1 MYIKYVVYM
10 YILITDYFKVKFL
23 FSFALVNHFVLL
35 VKHFIILYVS
45 FDFSLSVNTVFSD
58 DYFVGIAFI
67 ILKIKKH
74 KVASCLWWC
83 SYISQG

>member
-1 MYIKYVVYM
+1 MCMYIKYVVYM

-45 FDFSLSVNTVFSD
+45 FDFSLSVNPAAGWLATRP
-58 DYFVGIAFI
+58 
-67 ILKIKKH
+67 
-74 KVASCLWWC
+74 LWQRIRRE
-83 SYISQG
+83 SEPSEPPP